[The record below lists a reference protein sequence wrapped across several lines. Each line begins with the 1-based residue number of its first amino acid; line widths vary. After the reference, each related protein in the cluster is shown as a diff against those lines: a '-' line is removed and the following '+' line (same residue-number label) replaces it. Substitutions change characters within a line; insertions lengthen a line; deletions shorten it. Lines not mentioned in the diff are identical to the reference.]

1 MNTLELAK
9 LIKSSGCEVI
19 ITPAEHPNAVYIA
32 ARKDDKAVKYGVD
45 LLPVFSDPETVLDH
59 TIEMSVGMVQNTN

>member
-9 LIKSSGCEVI
+9 LIKSSGCEVT

-32 ARKDDKAVKYGVD
+32 VRKDDKAVKYGVD
-45 LLPVFSDPETVLDH
+45 LLPAFSDPEAVLDH
-59 TIEMSVGMVQNTN
+59 TIEMSIGMIK